1 MGMFDSLF
9 VEPSLIDELVKDH
22 QFYKT
27 DEGYYSFQTKDL
39 DNALNNYYLEKDGT
53 LFYERQEYELVE
65 EADRLKPFSP
75 LFNPVGDPVKENTNV
90 SCYIQFYDFYT
101 TEDERLFYTF
111 KAHIQNGKLVK
122 PILIHEIEITDLKKE
137 KQELEKQKKIWA
149 IQESTWQ
156 FKVSKFIFDVKW
168 RIRKFFYP
176 IISRI
181 DKLESEL
188 RNKSKQ
194 IAESQFN
201 NK

>member
-1 MGMFDSLF
+1 M
-9 VEPSLIDELVKDH
+9 
-22 QFYKT
+22 
-27 DEGYYSFQTKDL
+27 
-39 DNALNNYYLEKDGT
+39 
-53 LFYERQEYELVE
+53 
-65 EADRLKPFSP
+65 
-75 LFNPVGDPVKENTNV
+75 
-90 SCYIQFYDFYT
+90 
-101 TEDERLFYTF
+101 
-111 KAHIQNGKLVK
+111 
-122 PILIHEIEITDLKKE
+122 TDLKKE

-156 FKVSKFIFDVKW
+156 FKVSKFIFEVKW

-176 IISRI
+176 VISRI